1 MASITG
7 LGGEIIAFTYPAL
20 IKIADND
27 ILPFTTGG
35 GRTQPAVITNPNRSS
50 CPNALAL
57 LTDGNGQASSLG
69 IGLQNAGAKITGPT
83 IIDGQDD
90 GNFISD
96 NLLEVCNG
104 GVCIEKKLFV
114 GADSNACTNSICG
127 TTNLRFANFDCTA
140 TFNSNANVCCNLTV
154 GGISTFTGQ
163 TTHNGGICTNGNLT
177 VTGTINACG
186 DITAFFTSD
195 KRLKNNIIKI
205 DNSNNVINSLNGYT
219 YDWDEKSGKT
229 GEGVGVIAQEVKELI
244 PSAVRENE
252 DGYLSVDY
260 LKLIPYLI
268 EEVKSLNNRIKT
280 LESK

>member
-35 GRTQPAVITNPNRSS
+35 GRNQPAVFENPNRSS
-50 CPNALAL
+50 CPNVLAL

-96 NLLEVCNG
+96 NLLQVCNG
-104 GVCIEKKLFV
+104 GVCIEKRLFV
-114 GADSNACTNSICG
+114 GADGNICTNSICG

-140 TFNSNANVCCNLTV
+140 TFNSNANVCGNLTV
-154 GGISTFTGQ
+154 GGTSTLSGGATMCDN
-163 TTHNGGICTNGNLT
+163 TGICGNLD
-177 VTGTINACG
+177 VCGTINATG

-280 LESK
+280 LEGK

>member
-7 LGGEIIAFTYPAL
+7 LGGNIVAFTYPAL

-35 GRTQPAVITNPNRSS
+35 GRTQPAVISNPNRSS

-83 IIDGQDD
+83 IIDGQD
-90 GNFISD
+90 GNFTAGK
-96 NLLEVCNG
+96 LLEVCNG
-104 GVCIEKKLFV
+104 GVYIGDQLTV
-114 GADSNACTNSICG
+114 IAATGNNSICG
-127 TTNLRFANFDCTA
+127 TTNMCILNVDNVA
-140 TFNSNANVCCNLTV
+140 TFNSTV
-154 GGISTFTGQ
+154 SVSGTSTFTGQ
-163 TTHNGGICTNGNLT
+163 TTHNGGICVNGNLN
-177 VTGTINACG
+177 VSGTIDATG

-219 YDWDEKSGKT
+219 YEWDEKSGKT

-252 DGYLSVDY
+252 DGFLSVDY

-280 LESK
+280 LEGK

>member
-35 GRTQPAVITNPNRSS
+35 GRTQPAIITNPNRTGS
-50 CPNALAL
+50 PNALAL

-83 IIDGQDD
+83 IIDGQDSANIN
-90 GNFISD
+90 GD
-96 NLLEVCNG
+96 NLLQVCDG
-104 GVCIEKKLFV
+104 GVCIEKRLFV
-114 GADSNACTNSICG
+114 SADSNACTNSICG
-127 TTNLRFANFDCTA
+127 TTNLRFVNFACTA
-140 TFNSNANVCCNLTV
+140 TFNSNANVCGNLTV
-154 GGISTFTGQ
+154 NGTSTFTGQ
-163 TTHNGGICTNGNLT
+163 TTHNGGICVNGNLN
-177 VTGTINACG
+177 VSGTINATG

>member
-27 ILPFTTGG
+27 ILPFTIGD
-35 GRTQPAVITNPNRSS
+35 RNQPAVISNPNRTS

-69 IGLQNAGAKITGPT
+69 IGILNAGAKITGPT
-83 IIDGQDD
+83 IIDGQD
-90 GNFISD
+90 GNFT
-96 NLLEVCNG
+96 NGKLLEVCNG
-104 GVCIEKKLFV
+104 GVYIEDQLTV
-114 GADSNACTNSICG
+114 IAESGINTICG
-127 TTNLRFANFDCTA
+127 ETNLHIANFTCPA

-177 VTGTINACG
+177 VMGTINACG

-205 DNSNNVINSLNGYT
+205 DDSNNVINSLNGYT

-280 LESK
+280 LEGK